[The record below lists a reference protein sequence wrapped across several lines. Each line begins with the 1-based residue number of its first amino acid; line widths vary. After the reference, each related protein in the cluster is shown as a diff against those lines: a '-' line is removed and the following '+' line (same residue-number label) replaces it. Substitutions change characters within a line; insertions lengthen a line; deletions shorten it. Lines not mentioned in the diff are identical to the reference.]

1 MTTDQVAV
9 LAITTG
15 AVVAVVLVVALVVLG
30 RRVRDL
36 GHLVEELRRE
46 TVPLV
51 RDARVV
57 VDQAATEMVRV
68 GDVLES
74 AEAVSATVDS
84 ASRLAYRAFSNPVVK
99 VLAYATGASS
109 AVRRFFDRRAA
120 RPTASARPPTRTHL
134 APLARGAPA
143 PLPGASPSS
152 PAPRRARARGGRHVG
167 VPAAAAG
174 GSAAVIRRPL
184 WLMAGAALGAGGT
197 LWTRRRVQRLS
208 RRLSEGTRRAEVAS
222 LVDRRARSA
231 ADRVRDAMAVGRS
244 DAQRREDDLW
254 RVVATRDAAAPA
266 ARPGERWR

>member
-99 VLAYATGASS
+99 VLAYATGTSS

-152 PAPRRARARGGRHVG
+152 PARTRRARAHGGRHVG

-174 GSAAVIRRPL
+174 RERGGDPPAAVAHGRRRPRGGGDAVDAPARPAPVAATL
-184 WLMAGAALGAGGT
+184 RGHAACGGRFAGRPAGPECGRPRARRHGGGT
-197 LWTRRRVQRLS
+197 LRRPAPR
-208 RRLSEGTRRAEVAS
+208 
-222 LVDRRARSA
+222 
-231 ADRVRDAMAVGRS
+231 GRS
-244 DAQRREDDLW
+244 
-254 RVVATRDAAAPA
+254 VACGRHP
-266 ARPGERWR
+266 